1 MLYEVITKNSKV
13 LPVKP
18 GKPIRFPVEEKG
30 RFKPVNVTEWLDKYT
45 IPVETRITS
54 YNVCYTKLLRIW

>member
-1 MLYEVITKNSKV
+1 MTREQV

-30 RFKPVNVTEWLDKYT
+30 RFKAVNITEWLDKYT
-45 IPVETRITS
+45 IPVETMHLDDTGAGA
-54 YNVCYTKLLRIW
+54 VLGEKK